1 MFVEDEVTSRIWI
14 ARVIYVKVA
23 ALRLLQPTVSSV
35 LFGPGFYYYDTV
47 LLGER
52 AG

>member
-14 ARVIYVKVA
+14 ARGLHGEVA
-23 ALRLLQPTVSSV
+23 ALRLFQPTVSSV
-35 LFGPGFYYYDTV
+35 LFGPGFYYYGTV
-47 LLGER
+47 SLGER